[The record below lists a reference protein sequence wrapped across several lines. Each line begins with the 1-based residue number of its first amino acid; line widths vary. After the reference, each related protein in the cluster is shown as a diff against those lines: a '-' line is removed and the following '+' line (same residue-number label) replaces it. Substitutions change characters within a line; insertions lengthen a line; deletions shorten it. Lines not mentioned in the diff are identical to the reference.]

1 MHKIDLEEDSN
12 LTKVW
17 SSKDSQNYHRTLGT
31 GAKQDL
37 EVN

>member
-1 MHKIDLEEDSN
+1 MHKIDLEEGSN

-17 SSKDSQNYHRTLGT
+17 SSKDRIIRTIGT